1 MEPIRKITD
10 ELSIAGQITVDQL
23 PQLAQEGF
31 RSVLNL
37 RSPDEAGFLLNEQ
50 QKAELVGLYYVNFP
64 FKPEIVDDATA
75 TYILQQINILPKP
88 TLVHCDNAVRSA
100 AIALMHIATRQGV
113 SLEKAFK
120 QAKQLGLFEVLTQSD
135 SYPSTVV
142 SYGA

>member
-10 ELSIAGQITVDQL
+10 ELSIAGQITVAQL

-37 RSPDEAGFLLNEQ
+37 RSPDEAGFLSEEQ
-50 QKAELVGLYYVNFP
+50 QKAELLGLYYSNFP
-64 FKPEIVDDATA
+64 FKPDAVDDETA
-75 TYILQQINILPKP
+75 TQILQQIHSLPKP

-135 SYPSTVV
+135 THPSTAI
-142 SYGA
+142 SSGA